1 MLLRGVV
8 NSGAVISGSGTATVN
23 FNHNDGN
30 YFFTRDGLTG
40 GAGVQLLGANLVVNH
55 MGTGK
60 TTITADNSYEGG
72 TTITNGTLQVG
83 NGGTSGTLGSGNVV
97 NNSSII
103 FNRSNALTFAN
114 VISGTGALTQAGSG
128 TLTLSG
134 ANTYSGGTNINDGTL
149 SISADNHLGNAGA
162 LTFNGGALQTTSS
175 FSTSRATTLNASGGT
190 FNTDVGTTL
199 THSGAI
205 SGSGTLAKTGT
216 GTLVLSTGN
225 SFSGGAV
232 VSQGTLKLINFA
244 TNTAGNINNNAMLEL
259 NVSNSGFG
267 FLYYDVISG
276 TGGLVVTG
284 PGDMHL
290 RGNNT
295 YSGGTTISGG
305 SLVLGTDGSIV
316 GNVDNNGAL
325 RFASSSDYTFAGDIS
340 GTGSLGNYTSRTLT
354 LTGTNTYSGNTTSNG
369 RLQIGNGGTS
379 GTLGTGN
386 VTNNNALIFNRS
398 DASSYA
404 GDISGTGAVSQNGSG
419 TFTLSGTNTYSGAT
433 TVNAGTLSINGSIA
447 NSTTTVNTSG
457 TLGGT
462 GTVGSVNVNGGIF
475 APGNSIGTSN
485 VAGNIDFTGGGRY
498 NVEVNAAGASDLINA
513 TGSATLTSG
522 VVNVQPE
529 AGTYNIV
536 TNYTILTAAGG
547 LGGTTFGSVNSN
559 LAFLTP
565 SLSYDANNVFLRLTR
580 NDVSFSNVASTPNQ
594 IAVSTMLD
602 SNSTAL
608 QSILNDILPLTNLGA
623 QRAFDS
629 LSGIQ
634 HTQNQVVMNKVGQQF
649 QRLLFNHSRQ
659 SGNDGVGLSMQSM
672 PYQVA
677 DNSNNWQRNG
687 GESASGQPNW
697 WMQGIGNFG
706 SIDDTNNA
714 SGADYESSGV
724 AFGVDAVWHDLMVG
738 VAGSYVRSD
747 VDSFAGRGDVDS
759 FQAAVYGRWAR
770 DNLFM
775 NAVVNA
781 VVNAGLHKVDA
792 TRTVT
797 VGSAVSEASADY
809 DNVNM
814 GAAIELGKNIQL
826 GLKTTVSPYVGI
838 SYSHNT
844 RDDFVEAGAGI
855 ANLSVNKQDE
865 ESLRTTLG
873 LRLSGDIETNHHKTI
888 TPVASIAYVH
898 EHLDRVSQLQA
909 GFTTVPTSNFRVDGS
924 HLNRDRLQVG
934 LGLAGQL
941 NESTT
946 LNVGYNG
953 ELSGTDDH
961 HSFTATIKFLM

>member
-1 MLLRGVV
+1 MAPLL
-8 NSGAVISGSGTATVN
+8 A
-23 FNHNDGN
+23 
-30 YFFTRDGLTG
+30 
-40 GAGVQLLGANLVVNH
+40 
-55 MGTGK
+55 
-60 TTITADNSYEGG
+60 
-72 TTITNGTLQVG
+72 
-83 NGGTSGTLGSGNVV
+83 
-97 NNSSII
+97 
-103 FNRSNALTFAN
+103 
-114 VISGTGALTQAGSG
+114 
-128 TLTLSG
+128 
-134 ANTYSGGTNINDGTL
+134 
-149 SISADNHLGNAGA
+149 
-162 LTFNGGALQTTSS
+162 
-175 FSTSRATTLNASGGT
+175 
-190 FNTDVGTTL
+190 
-199 THSGAI
+199 
-205 SGSGTLAKTGT
+205 
-216 GTLVLSTGN
+216 
-225 SFSGGAV
+225 
-232 VSQGTLKLINFA
+232 
-244 TNTAGNINNNAMLEL
+244 
-259 NVSNSGFG
+259 
-267 FLYYDVISG
+267 
-276 TGGLVVTG
+276 
-284 PGDMHL
+284 
-290 RGNNT
+290 
-295 YSGGTTISGG
+295 
-305 SLVLGTDGSIV
+305 
-316 GNVDNNGAL
+316 
-325 RFASSSDYTFAGDIS
+325 
-340 GTGSLGNYTSRTLT
+340 
-354 LTGTNTYSGNTTSNG
+354 
-369 RLQIGNGGTS
+369 
-379 GTLGTGN
+379 
-386 VTNNNALIFNRS
+386 ALI
-398 DASSYA
+398 
-404 GDISGTGAVSQNGSG
+404 
-419 TFTLSGTNTYSGAT
+419 
-433 TVNAGTLSINGSIA
+433 
-447 NSTTTVNTSG
+447 
-457 TLGGT
+457 
-462 GTVGSVNVNGGIF
+462 
-475 APGNSIGTSN
+475 P
-485 VAGNIDFTGGGRY
+485 
-498 NVEVNAAGASDLINA
+498 
-513 TGSATLTSG
+513 
-522 VVNVQPE
+522 
-529 AGTYNIV
+529 
-536 TNYTILTAAGG
+536 
-547 LGGTTFGSVNSN
+547 
-559 LAFLTP
+559 TP

-724 AFGVDAVWHDLMVG
+724 ASGVDAVWHDLMVG

-775 NAVVNA
+775 NA